1 MAVPAK
7 AEERANFVVETRR
20 FLEESWAE
28 LRKVTWPDYEQLKNA
43 TLVVLLFVVLI
54 SVVIWLM
61 DVTVRTI
68 INAIMGIFGA

>member
-7 AEERANFVVETRR
+7 VEERSNPVVETRR
-20 FLEESWAE
+20 FLEESWTE
-28 LRKVTWPDYEQLKNA
+28 LRKVTWPDYQQLKNA
-43 TLVVLLFVVLI
+43 TLVVLAFVILI
-54 SVVIWLM
+54 SFVIWLM